1 MKRLLGVLCAA
12 ALLWTAGA
20 LAEEEALTLERGET
34 LTLDQ
39 KIEMDLDGDGAEET
53 VSLRMQG
60 VADEE
65 CLQIVVTDAD
75 GAVYIQ
81 DTDIH
86 FVKGMY
92 AVDLDG
98 DGKVEVLLSGDVY
111 SDDYVTWCF
120 HYDGEALAPV
130 PFADANR
137 GDNTDGYFDYGYG
150 MITAIE
156 GNTLTMTGSQ
166 DVLGTW
172 MASRVFTLRDGRFEL
187 DDGGL
192 WKMAD
197 VTDDPDTWAYR
208 CLTLVKELK
217 VTLEDGSAAVLN
229 AGDQFVVTQSDKTSI
244 VYFQTKEGARGS
256 FPIEPNQQDGWGSLI
271 YGAPEYDAFEYLP
284 YAD

>member
-1 MKRLLGVLCAA
+1 MKRILGILCAA

-20 LAEEEALTLERGET
+20 LAEEEALTLESGEA
-34 LTLDQ
+34 LALDQ
-39 KIEMDLDGDGAEET
+39 KIEMDLNGDGTKET
-53 VSLRMQG
+53 VCLRMQG
-60 VADEE
+60 PANEE

-75 GAVYIQ
+75 GAVYTK

-86 FVKGMY
+86 SVEGMY

-98 DGKVEVLLSGDVY
+98 DGAMEVLLSGDVY

-120 HYDGEALAPV
+120 RYDGAALV
-130 PFADANR
+130 PLQFADANR

-156 GNTLTMTGSQ
+156 GCSLTMAGSQ

-197 VTDDPDTWAYR
+197 VTGDPDVWEYR
-208 CLTLVKELK
+208 CLTLTKELK
-217 VTLEDGSAAVLN
+217 VTLEDGGEAVLN
-229 AGDQFVVTQSDKTSI
+229 AGERMVITQSDKTSI
-244 VYFQTKEGARGS
+244 VYFQTKDGVRGS
-256 FPIEPNQQDGWGSLI
+256 FPIEPNLEDGWGSLI